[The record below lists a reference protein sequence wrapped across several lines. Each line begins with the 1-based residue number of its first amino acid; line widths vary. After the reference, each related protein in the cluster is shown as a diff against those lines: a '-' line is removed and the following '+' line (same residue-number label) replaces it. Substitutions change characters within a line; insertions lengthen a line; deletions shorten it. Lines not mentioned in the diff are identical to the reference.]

1 MFHIMIVEDD
11 KNLRRLMEA
20 VLNQNGYR
28 TICAADGQQALD
40 LLESVYVDLIIS
52 DIMMPNLDGY
62 ALSRELRNANYEIPI
77 LMVTAKETFED
88 KKKGFVSGADDYMVK
103 PINIDEMVLRVGALL
118 RRSKIS
124 NEQRICIGNTE
135 LDYRTLEVSRN
146 GKALTLPKKEF
157 LLLFKLL
164 SYPKQIFTRQQLME
178 EIWGPEAETDERT
191 VDVHIKRLREKLNSF
206 EEFEIITIRGVGY
219 KAEIRNEI
227 NTAR

>member
-1 MFHIMIVEDD
+1 MFHILVVEDD

-20 VLNQNGYR
+20 VLTQNGYHVV
-28 TICAADGQQALD
+28 CASDGQDALN

-52 DIMMPNLDGY
+52 DIMMPRLDGY
-62 ALSRELRNANYEIPI
+62 SLTRELRNANYEIPI
-77 LMVTAKETFED
+77 LMITAKETYED
-88 KKKGFVSGADDYMVK
+88 KREGFIAGADDYMVK

-124 NEQRICIGNTE
+124 NEQRICIGETE
-135 LDYRTLEVSRN
+135 LNYQTLTISKGN
-146 GKALTLPKKEF
+146 QCLTLPKKEF

-191 VDVHIKRLREKLNSF
+191 VDVHIKRLRDKLHSF
-206 EEFEIITIRGVGY
+206 EELEIVTIRGVGY
-219 KAEIRNEI
+219 KTEIKK
-227 NTAR
+227 

>member
-1 MFHIMIVEDD
+1 MFHILVVEDD

-20 VLNQNGYR
+20 VLTQQGYHV
-28 TICAADGQQALD
+28 ISASDGQEALD

-52 DIMMPNLDGY
+52 DIMMPRLDGY
-62 ALSRELRNANYEIPI
+62 ALTRALRDARYEIPV
-77 LMVTAKETFED
+77 LMITAKDAFED
-88 KKKGFVSGADDYMVK
+88 KRKGFLSGADDYMVK
-103 PINIDEMVLRVGALL
+103 PINTDELILRTAAIL

-135 LDYRTLEVSRN
+135 LDYRTFSLRKGST
-146 GKALTLPKKEF
+146 LCTLPKKEF

-164 SYPKQIFTRQQLME
+164 SYPRQIFTRRQLME

-191 VDVHIKRLREKLNSF
+191 VDVHIKRLREKLQTF

-219 KAEIRNEI
+219 KAEIKL
-227 NTAR
+227 